1 MQLTSVLFYIIAA
14 IILFTALNMVL
25 SKNLV
30 HSILFMVAT
39 FIGIAFVYVLLQAD
53 YLAVV
58 QILVYV
64 GAISVMF
71 VFGVMLTRR
80 DSMSVSNRFNRYA
93 VFAGLA
99 AVAILLLFG
108 RIILMTGFNPAKPV
122 PAESTIIPISSLLLN
137 DYIIPF
143 EISGVLLLVSMIGA
157 IIIGKGVKHTK

>member
-1 MQLTSVLFYIIAA
+1 MLLTDVLFYIIAA
-14 IILFTALNMVL
+14 IVIFTALSMVL

-64 GAISVMF
+64 GAISVLF

-80 DSMSVSNRFNRYA
+80 DSMAVSNRFNRYS

-99 AVAILLLFG
+99 AAAILLLFG
-108 RIILMTGFNPAKPV
+108 RIILMTHFNPVEQASP
-122 PAESTIIPISSLLLN
+122 ESTIIPISSLLLN
-137 DYIIPF
+137 DYIVPF
-143 EISGVLLLVSMIGA
+143 EIAGVLLLVSMIGA
-157 IIIGKGVKHTK
+157 IIIGKGVKHSK